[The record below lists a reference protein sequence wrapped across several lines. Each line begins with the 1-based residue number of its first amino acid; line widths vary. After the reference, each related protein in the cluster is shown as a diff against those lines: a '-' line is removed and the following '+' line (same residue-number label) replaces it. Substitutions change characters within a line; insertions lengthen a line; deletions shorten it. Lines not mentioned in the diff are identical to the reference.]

1 MGWLTTSAKEVA
13 RAATAFSYDL
23 ASSTYQTFTEGWSSI
38 GQGVSE
44 VSKFGLGTLGFAA
57 SLAQAGLAAAGELA
71 DSKGLA
77 IADSRVDM
85 LGWALAKAGIKTVGV
100 PKSELRELGMSLA
113 RLHMGKQQDIHITEG
128 KLELSSNSDGAG
140 GIVWARSHKNN
151 GTPSSPVQSVGS
163 KNAGSIPLIRVGNIH
178 LEGIKSG
185 VVKPLGADRQGN
197 AIESLTIS
205 ADRLAFDVEYWPS
218 GSSDTPLP
226 DPITMSIEIEQPEL
240 VGESNLLSLV
250 ATSIIRYC
258 SGLKHHLPGFIVS
271 ERDDSPA
278 MTAFWNQENT
288 GAQLKSQVAHI
299 NIRNLESLAPE
310 MTKYIPEVAG
320 LSLIDLDAGLHKS
333 LIGDQA
339 SKPSIFF
346 ESLEFDG
353 NDLGPIPYP
362 DGPDGVG

>member
-1 MGWLTTSAKEVA
+1 MDRPSGVGGPGQSQFSSTLNPPDTSNSNQTISQTQGLRDTPVNEVPRKDLHQRSVVTKEPTSYLGWLTTSAKEVA

-140 GIVWARSHKNN
+140 GVVWARSHKNN
-151 GTPSSPVQSVGS
+151 GTPSSPAQSAGR

-218 GSSDTPLP
+218 GSS
-226 DPITMSIEIEQPEL
+226 
-240 VGESNLLSLV
+240 
-250 ATSIIRYC
+250 
-258 SGLKHHLPGFIVS
+258 
-271 ERDDSPA
+271 
-278 MTAFWNQENT
+278 
-288 GAQLKSQVAHI
+288 
-299 NIRNLESLAPE
+299 APPCQ
-310 MTKYIPEVAG
+310 T
-320 LSLIDLDAGLHKS
+320 L
-333 LIGDQA
+333 
-339 SKPSIFF
+339 
-346 ESLEFDG
+346 
-353 NDLGPIPYP
+353 
-362 DGPDGVG
+362 